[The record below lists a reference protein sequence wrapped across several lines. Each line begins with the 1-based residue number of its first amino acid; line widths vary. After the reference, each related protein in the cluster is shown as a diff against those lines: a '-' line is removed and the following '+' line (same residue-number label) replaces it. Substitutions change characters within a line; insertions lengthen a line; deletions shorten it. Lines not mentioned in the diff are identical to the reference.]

1 MAALHGGLALSLLV
15 HTRLRV
21 AIGLTPV
28 LAVMGLLA
36 APSVAFASCPPQPL
50 TNPFAQWGDTNN
62 YFPVPGGTFEGTAD
76 EVGWSLW
83 GASLTSE
90 NEPWLVN
97 SITDGQSLTIAG
109 GGKATS
115 PFFCVDNTMKS
126 LRFFAQQVSAGGDLS
141 VRAIVRSV
149 TGVTNVPV
157 ADLPDGPTGSWAPT
171 ASIPGDTSGLA
182 DGQTIMVA
190 LKFSV
195 PASAGSWQID
205 DIYVDPYRSG

>member
-1 MAALHGGLALSLLV
+1 MSLLV

-21 AIGLTPV
+21 AIGLTAV

-36 APSVAFASCPPQPL
+36 APGVALASCPPQPL
-50 TNPFAQWGDTNN
+50 TNPFAQWDDTNN
-62 YFPVPGGTFEGTAD
+62 YFPVPGGTFEGTAG

-83 GASLTSE
+83 GASLTSD
-90 NEPWLVN
+90 NESYFVN
-97 SITDGQSLTIAG
+97 SPTDGQSLTIAG

-115 PFFCVDNTMKS
+115 PFFCVDNTMQS
-126 LRFFAQQVSAGGDLS
+126 LRFFAHQANPGGDLR
-141 VRAIVRSV
+141 VRAIVQSV

-157 ADLPDGPTGSWAPT
+157 ADLADGSMPAWAPT